1 MLHLPQIIFCKTEVH
16 LSTSWVMLKA
26 LLRWLAA
33 DSEEY
38 QFRAGFLKFAFVRGA
53 EALSPSQACPGTGC
67 PWEGGTALRSLHLLT
82 MWSLPWT
89 QRGDSENVSY
99 LLSFTYR
106 AGETQ
111 RKRGNSRYHAHVKE
125 TDLLFCCLR
134 KPMTSH
140 RVQPYHLP
148 DSLYVLMASFVLLS
162 CRHFGPARLNI
173 APALTLRDFKT
184 KKLSA
189 CGQEKHSYIFLS
201 IFHFFPLSHS
211 GPQSI
216 SCWVFCMFHN

>member
-53 EALSPSQACPGTGC
+53 EALSPSQACPGTRC

-82 MWSLPWT
+82 MWSLPRT
-89 QRGDSENVSY
+89 QRGDSA
-99 LLSFTYR
+99 LLHMQGRRDS
-106 AGETQ
+106 TQ
-111 RKRGNSRYHAHVKE
+111 TWKQPLPHARE
-125 TDLLFCCLR
+125 GDGSAFCCLR